1 MTIAPWGEFIAAS
14 VALTVAPG
22 PDNLFVI
29 SQGVTHGRRAALRTA
44 WGMCSGNAIHTLAA
58 AIGLSALV
66 RSSDFA
72 FGTLR
77 LAGAGYLLYLAWST
91 VAELRRPT
99 PAPVMSAAD
108 TGAER
113 DARWLRRG
121 LAMNLLNPKVILFFL
136 AFLPQFADPAMGRMA
151 VQLAAL
157 GLVFTLQSF
166 AIFSAIAWFAG
177 AIGARMAG
185 NPRYTVVLKSIS
197 ALIFVALAVRIL

>member
-1 MTIAPWGEFIAAS
+1 MTASLWAPFIAAS

-29 SQGVTHGRRAALRTA
+29 SQGVTRGRRAALRTA

-66 RSSDFA
+66 RSSDIA
-72 FGTLR
+72 FWALR

-99 PAPVMSAAD
+99 PAPAHQDSDA
-108 TGAER
+108 G
-113 DARWLRRG
+113 DARWFRRG

-136 AFLPQFADPAMGRMA
+136 AFLPPFADPAAGRMA

-157 GLVFTLQSF
+157 GLVFTIQSF

-177 AIGARMAG
+177 TIGARLAET
-185 NPRYTVVLKSIS
+185 PRYTVVLKYAS
-197 ALIFVALAVRIL
+197 ALIFIALAVRIVV